1 MGKPQI
7 ISRYS
12 DGYPEV
18 ASVGQGSEHLL
29 LLYSWEGGQPLK
41 PAELETVKQKLGLF
55 DFLTP
60 NECRALIE
68 SVEQLQEEL
77 REIIDLTITLQQR
90 LPKDERSLAE
100 KERIDD
106 ACSML
111 FDEGE
116 NVFLKVAS

>member
-1 MGKPQI
+1 M
-7 ISRYS
+7 
-12 DGYPEV
+12 
-18 ASVGQGSEHLL
+18 GQGPAHLL
-29 LLYSWEGGQPLK
+29 RLLFLEGEKPLK
-41 PAELETVKQKLGLF
+41 PAELERVKQKLDLF

-68 SVEQLQEEL
+68 GVEQLQEEL
-77 REIIDLTITLQQR
+77 GEILDLTVALQQR
-90 LPKDERSLAE
+90 LPTDERSLAE

-111 FDEGE
+111 SDEEE

>member
-1 MGKPQI
+1 M
-7 ISRYS
+7 
-12 DGYPEV
+12 
-18 ASVGQGSEHLL
+18 
-29 LLYSWEGGQPLK
+29 K

-68 SVEQLQEEL
+68 AVEQLQEEL
-77 REIIDLTITLQQR
+77 GEILDLTIALQQR
-90 LPKDERSLAE
+90 LPTDERSLAE

-106 ACSML
+106 AGSML
-111 FDEGE
+111 SDEEE

>member
-1 MGKPQI
+1 
-7 ISRYS
+7 
-12 DGYPEV
+12 
-18 ASVGQGSEHLL
+18 
-29 LLYSWEGGQPLK
+29 LK

-77 REIIDLTITLQQR
+77 REIIDLTIALQQR
-90 LPKDERSLAE
+90 LPADERSLAE
-100 KERIDD
+100 EEQIEN

-111 FDEGE
+111 SDKGE
-116 NVFLKVAS
+116 TVFLKVAS

>member
-1 MGKPQI
+1 M
-7 ISRYS
+7 
-12 DGYPEV
+12 
-18 ASVGQGSEHLL
+18 
-29 LLYSWEGGQPLK
+29 K

-60 NECRALIE
+60 NDCRALIE
-68 SVEQLQEEL
+68 AVEQLQEEL
-77 REIIDLTITLQQR
+77 GEILDLTIALQQR
-90 LPKDERSLAE
+90 LPTDERSLAE

-111 FDEGE
+111 SDEEE

>member
-1 MGKPQI
+1 M
-7 ISRYS
+7 
-12 DGYPEV
+12 
-18 ASVGQGSEHLL
+18 
-29 LLYSWEGGQPLK
+29 K

-60 NECRALIE
+60 NECWALIE
-68 SVEQLQEEL
+68 AVEQLQEEL
-77 REIIDLTITLQQR
+77 GEILDLTIALQQR
-90 LPKDERSLAE
+90 LPTDERSLAE

-111 FDEGE
+111 SDEEE

>member
-1 MGKPQI
+1 MK
-7 ISRYS
+7 
-12 DGYPEV
+12 
-18 ASVGQGSEHLL
+18 L
-29 LLYSWEGGQPLK
+29 
-41 PAELETVKQKLGLF
+41 AELETVKQKLGLF

-100 KERIDD
+100 EERIAY

-111 FDEGE
+111 SDEGE

>member
-1 MGKPQI
+1 
-7 ISRYS
+7 
-12 DGYPEV
+12 
-18 ASVGQGSEHLL
+18 
-29 LLYSWEGGQPLK
+29 LK

-68 SVEQLQEEL
+68 AVEQLQEEL
-77 REIIDLTITLQQR
+77 GEILDLTIALQQR
-90 LPKDERSLAE
+90 LPTDERSLAE

-106 ACSML
+106 AGSML
-111 FDEGE
+111 SDEEE

>member
-1 MGKPQI
+1 M
-7 ISRYS
+7 
-12 DGYPEV
+12 
-18 ASVGQGSEHLL
+18 
-29 LLYSWEGGQPLK
+29 K

-68 SVEQLQEEL
+68 AVEQLQEEL
-77 REIIDLTITLQQR
+77 GEILDLTIALQQR
-90 LPKDERSLAE
+90 LPTDERSLAE

-111 FDEGE
+111 SDEEE

>member
-1 MGKPQI
+1 
-7 ISRYS
+7 
-12 DGYPEV
+12 
-18 ASVGQGSEHLL
+18 
-29 LLYSWEGGQPLK
+29 LK

-68 SVEQLQEEL
+68 AVEQLQEEL
-77 REIIDLTITLQQR
+77 GEILDLTIALQQR
-90 LPKDERSLAE
+90 LPTDERSLAE

-111 FDEGE
+111 SDEEE